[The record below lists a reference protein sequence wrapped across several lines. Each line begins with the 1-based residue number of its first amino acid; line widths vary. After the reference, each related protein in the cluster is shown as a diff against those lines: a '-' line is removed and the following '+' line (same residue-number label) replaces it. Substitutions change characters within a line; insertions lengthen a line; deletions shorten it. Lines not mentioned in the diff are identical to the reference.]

1 MKIRIAFAVFILMS
15 LSILQ
20 YYNFSQSGS
29 EPDYSRKVDA
39 VIFIFAISFVCVAYI
54 VYESY
59 RIMYSEMKERM
70 DMITASKND
79 LQTTYN
85 SLSMFMIE
93 IESDYSI
100 LNLNEAVCKYLEM
113 ERNHIIGKSL
123 YSIFEFNDQA
133 KADLKGLVDQTF
145 ATGANGKNEI
155 ESDGKI
161 FEVFTFPMQDTAD
174 KFKRVLLMLNDVTQ
188 SKAIYRQMIQDNKMT
203 AVGQLA
209 AGVAHEIRNPLGL
222 IRNYCHLLKKS
233 SPEDEALKAKAIG
246 MMEMAVDRSSEI
258 IDNLLRFSRMSNESW
273 KEVNLNQAIKSI
285 LDFEEH
291 TLIKNQIKIILECNE
306 EINICLVPESL
317 EMILINLI
325 INAVD
330 AMEQGGEITINC
342 MEEGETVTITVT
354 DTGEGIPEEICAN
367 IFNPFFT
374 TKANRN
380 GGGLGLYIVY
390 NEISKL
396 NGSINVESEV
406 GKGTI
411 FTIKLPSNG
420 GKCHE

>member
-1 MKIRIAFAVFILMS
+1 M
-15 LSILQ
+15 
-20 YYNFSQSGS
+20 
-29 EPDYSRKVDA
+29 
-39 VIFIFAISFVCVAYI
+39 
-54 VYESY
+54 
-59 RIMYSEMKERM
+59 
-70 DMITASKND
+70 
-79 LQTTYN
+79 
-85 SLSMFMIE
+85 
-93 IESDYSI
+93 
-100 LNLNEAVCKYLEM
+100 
-113 ERNHIIGKSL
+113 
-123 YSIFEFNDQA
+123 
-133 KADLKGLVDQTF
+133 
-145 ATGANGKNEI
+145 
-155 ESDGKI
+155 
-161 FEVFTFPMQDTAD
+161 
-174 KFKRVLLMLNDVTQ
+174 
-188 SKAIYRQMIQDNKMT
+188 
-203 AVGQLA
+203 
-209 AGVAHEIRNPLGL
+209 
-222 IRNYCHLLKKS
+222 LKKS

-354 DTGEGIPEEICAN
+354 DTGEGIPEEIRAN